1 VLRPVV
7 VSWGM
12 SVPQSMLLTRLAAA
26 RQTAAEQVASA
37 QRPADRSRWQSA
49 ADILAELQARLTPA
63 DHLTGGTVA
72 TVATPLAPEPPTT
85 GPRKGRLAGLI
96 RGRS

>member
-1 VLRPVV
+1 
-7 VSWGM
+7 
-12 SVPQSMLLTRLAAA
+12 MLLTRLAAA

-63 DHLTGGTVA
+63 DRLTGGTVA
-72 TVATPLAPEPPTT
+72 TVATVAGVAQSKTAGHRA
-85 GPRKGRLAGLI
+85 GPQAYNAILP
-96 RGRS
+96 SNP